1 MTKNNDS
8 DMNRI
13 VIEKKR
19 WPIRVLIPTILYD
32 TYRIG
37 TYRIVD
43 IGIGFWH
50 QYRGLSIMLGKKRTQ
65 NNNL

>member
-1 MTKNNDS
+1 
-8 DMNRI
+8 MNRI

-32 TYRIG
+32 TYRIEP
-37 TYRIVD
+37 YRIVD